1 MAQTRQQFFALCYSF
16 VPDCYFYLIKQVN
29 YMYYSLADLN
39 NFDKLDFVIQI
50 KRKTGKQ
57 TAIV

>member
-1 MAQTRQQFFALCYSF
+1 MLFFCTRLLFLLNQASEL
-16 VPDCYFYLIKQVN
+16 N